1 MMCTIII
8 TSRNEDKKIIQQQ
21 IIKNN
26 KLMKIKIKKKN
37 NEYVVNCDEN
47 FKTSSPLS
55 LFALIFQKKKEKKKT
70 IF

>member
-1 MMCTIII
+1 MKT
-8 TSRNEDKKIIQQQ
+8 KKIIQQQ

-26 KLMKIKIKKKN
+26 KLMKIKIKKKH

-55 LFALIFQKKKEKKKT
+55 LSPFALIF
-70 IF
+70 